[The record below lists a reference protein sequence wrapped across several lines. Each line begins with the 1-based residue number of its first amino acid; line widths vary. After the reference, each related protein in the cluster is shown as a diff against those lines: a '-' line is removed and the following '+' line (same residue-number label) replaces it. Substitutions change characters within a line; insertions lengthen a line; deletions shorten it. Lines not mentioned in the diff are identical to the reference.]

1 MMIKFAFDWPIA
13 TFKENYRVYVY
24 ELVVLMA
31 RKKVVCAGVGMLYV
45 WVDVCG
51 QSEIRLYVLE
61 QPDLD

>member
-31 RKKVVCAGVGMLYV
+31 RKKGC
-45 WVDVCG
+45 VCG
-51 QSEIRLYVLE
+51 GGDVICVGGCVWAKRDQIVCSRAA
-61 QPDLD
+61 